1 MNQNEIAKKICVSR
15 GHFCEVVNGR
25 RNLSFETARKLVD
38 LLGGPILC
46 WIDPDQVAIRRQ
58 VWADFVARNKRAEK

>member
-58 VWADFVARNKRAEK
+58 VWADFLARHKEAK